1 MILSVLNYSEL
12 LFDFELVMKT
22 SKLTE
27 LGYFRHILTT
37 SLKDR
42 IVCSRLR
49 GRGGELGN
57 LKS

>member
-1 MILSVLNYSEL
+1 MMLSVLNYSEL
-12 LFDFELVMKT
+12 LFELVMKT

-42 IVCSRLR
+42 IVCSSLR
-49 GRGGELGN
+49 GSGGELSN

>member
-42 IVCSRLR
+42 IVCSSLR